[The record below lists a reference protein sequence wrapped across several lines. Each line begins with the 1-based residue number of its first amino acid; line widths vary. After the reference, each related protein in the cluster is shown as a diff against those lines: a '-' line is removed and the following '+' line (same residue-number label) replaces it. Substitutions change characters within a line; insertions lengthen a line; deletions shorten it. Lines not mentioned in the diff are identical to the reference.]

1 MVNKFDIKL
10 DKERQKGDS
19 ILGDKKISI
28 LVPLIKKNKD
38 WSKQIPNKVNESIAK
53 FKNKTP

>member
-1 MVNKFDIKL
+1 MGNKFEIKL
-10 DKERQKGDS
+10 EKEIQKGNK

-28 LVPLIKKNKD
+28 TVPLIKKNKD
-38 WSKQIPNKVNESIAK
+38 WSKQIPNKVANAIEK